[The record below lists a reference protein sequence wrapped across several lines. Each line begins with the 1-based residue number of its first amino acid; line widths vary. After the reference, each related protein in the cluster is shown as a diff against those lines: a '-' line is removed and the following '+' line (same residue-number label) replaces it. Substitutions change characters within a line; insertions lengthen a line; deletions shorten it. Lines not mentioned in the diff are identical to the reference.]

1 MTAPDPTK
9 GTPVARPDPR
19 DPTDAFL
26 RDVADIR
33 LKAAGRDAVMLRLG
47 AVAMPAGVVIAVL
60 AWFTSHNST
69 NPLDQRDAMVLALV
83 GVTVSLVG
91 VGLFLRYSLAE
102 FLRFWL
108 ARMIHHQQQTADTNQ
123 PPTKPSRPLKENPK
137 R

>member
-1 MTAPDPTK
+1 ME
-9 GTPVARPDPR
+9 RPDPQ

-33 LKAAGRDAVMLRLG
+33 LRAAGRDTIMLRLG
-47 AVAMPAGVVIAVL
+47 VVAMPAGVLIAVL

-69 NPLDQRDAMVLALV
+69 NPLDQRDAIVLALV
-83 GVTVSLVG
+83 GVAVSLVG

-108 ARMIHHQQQTADTNQ
+108 ARMIHHQQQTIAGTPSPGQ
-123 PPTKPSRPLKENPK
+123 PSRPSKENPNQ
-137 R
+137 